1 MKRKMKKKLIAFM
14 LCMVLVICNSVSILA
29 DTPAAAT
36 TTAENQ
42 VSETKT
48 AKNEKSSEET
58 KSTDDNDTSKQ
69 SEETDETKDEAP
81 EATTTEKKEET
92 TEATTEEK
100 EDATTATTE
109 SEETTTE
116 ATTED
121 KATTEAADETSE
133 SDKKKEATT
142 TEEEKTTAAEEETT
156 APTELIYE
164 NDDVKIT
171 VSANTENAI
180 PEGASLQVVPIL
192 EDDTETAEQYQE
204 VVKEL
209 QDKSEKEEYAIAGF
223 LAYDITF
230 IDADGNEI
238 EPNGE
243 VKVSMEYTK
252 KTTPIQLEDDKIL
265 ADTNVTVMHLEE
277 DENGQVK
284 DVVDMSENDQL
295 KKVDTSENK
304 EVQTAEFV
312 TESFSAFT
320 LTWVY
325 EGYLGVESTKKLTV
339 NYKALENGQYKDLTV
354 NVSGLSEDLEAG
366 KEIDL
371 SASKYVP
378 EIENYTYKT
387 TVMGT
392 DVENSN
398 NIEISKVRAIHH
410 GDTATF
416 GWWEIQYLPKVQN
429 DNDDNY
435 VTWDSDETP
444 QIYIIY
450 DKTGG
455 TTDPGDPE
463 TPQEPLGEPEHN
475 KTIEKI
481 AEDSYTLS
489 LDVTGKQG
497 DATPIDILLIVDKSN
512 SMNST
517 RRSNVNNA
525 ITILKNQ
532 LKNSEIEADIQMAA
546 VTFSGPNSTG
556 RNDDSEQKSNNG
568 DAWKYGDGWTSLD
581 YFNFSLSN
589 VNGGTNWQA
598 GVRKGEEVLAQA
610 RDSSK
615 KYVIFLTDGDPTFRY
630 GNSSNTTVGTGS
642 NDRYGNNY
650 RAAVNEWNNNS
661 PNLSAPTTI
670 KYVVDATGSSTNKCD
685 DFAEDI
691 AATELA
697 GGNWYELQTS
707 FGKIAD
713 NITKPSYTNVSIHD
727 TLSEY
732 AEFASNPNLRVY
744 KVENGQEKKLDED
757 KYTYSINKTA
767 KTVQVNLLKGKE
779 LEDGVTYRIKFDI
792 VPSEQAY
799 TEYAQNKEE
808 NPNGTGYDD
817 VVGDKNTDTNLE
829 KITSS
834 EKPGFHSNEKAYVSY
849 RENGGSQLEAEYKH
863 PVLQVDGEYVPENP
877 DPEDPELSAP
887 AHQKYIRDNGNGQ
900 YDLSLDV
907 TGELGDADPIDILL
921 IIDTSSSMQDNSRYK
936 NVNLAINALLT
947 ELKTVDGD
955 MQKKIS
961 LAAVTFNGDDDRGKE
976 NDASWPKQW
985 TTLNTIT
992 VEENRNNFF
1001 MLQNPEDDRG
1011 TNWQAGIRTGEK
1023 AFSNRSS
1030 DNKKYV
1036 VFLTDGIPTFRYD
1049 DEGYTVGKGNEE
1061 TYQRQ
1066 WINGE
1071 WVYVPLNFTA
1081 AVTEWA
1087 NSTNLND
1094 PGTTR
1099 YVVDATGGNSSTC
1112 DDFAKE
1118 ITGDDSAEALDGN
1131 NEETLKSSF
1140 RQIATNIV
1148 RPAYNS
1154 VSITDTL
1161 SAYVD
1166 FDKDTNETAETF
1178 ANKVKV
1184 YAYHKQ
1190 VTTDTEGNTSFNEPI
1205 ETARLNPNQYTCSV
1219 DFETKTVTVNLTG
1232 VGEKGD
1238 SKLQDGMTYVVKF
1251 PVVTT
1256 EEAEYEYLLNG
1267 YGDVVGDANT
1277 DAPNNSSSSGQPGF
1291 HSNTLATVKY
1301 KVEDSEEQTETYDH
1315 PVVQVAPETVD
1326 KTVQKKWEG
1335 LPEDG
1340 TEIQVQLKAEVDLNG
1355 DGSIDMI
1362 LNHDNYSSLPENM
1375 TVTLNANNAE
1385 SDNSDIWTY
1394 TWNKLPK
1401 YYYYTDLTGT
1411 IQQCENPISYSIDE
1425 VRVPNGYDKTST
1437 NEEDDITTITNTK
1450 QAFIE
1455 VSKQWNNGTL
1465 SLQEGETLSHGSVK
1479 VALYKDDG
1487 ELQPGTVTELS
1498 ESNGYWHKY
1507 SIPYD
1512 SSQNYTIKEV
1522 VEKENGTVVPVESNQ
1537 YLMVTDILTKNG
1549 ADEEIQNI
1557 YTPAYET
1564 VGANGDGNKETVIT
1578 NTLQLGS
1585 IEITKTDTDDNVL
1598 AGAKFKVTG
1607 PNGYEQKVTT
1617 EEKDVPVDDGST
1629 ATKKA
1634 AIAKLDNLLPG
1645 EYTITEIQSPEGYS
1659 LLANPVTV
1667 VVGTTEGNSNT
1678 GDSYYEVV
1686 NDENK
1691 HYYNLKLKVINNK
1704 LFTMPEAGGHN
1715 IFMITLAGTA
1725 MIALAVGSTIY
1736 YRRRRGAHNKT
1747 GR

>member
-48 AKNEKSSEET
+48 AKNEKSSEEN

-109 SEETTTE
+109 AEEPTTE

-121 KATTEAADETSE
+121 KATTEEADETSE
-133 SDKKKEATT
+133 SDKKKETTT
-142 TEEEKTTAAEEETT
+142 TEEEKTTAAEENTE
-156 APTELIYE
+156 APTELTYE

-171 VSANTENAI
+171 VSANTANAI

-192 EDDTETAEQYQE
+192 EDDIETAEQYKE

-230 IDADGNEI
+230 INEDGNEI

-252 KTTPIQLEDDKIL
+252 KTAPAELKDEDIL

-284 DVVDMSENDQL
+284 EVVDMAKNDQL
-295 KKVDTSENK
+295 KKVEASKNQQ
-304 EVQTAEFV
+304 VQTAEFV

-320 LTWVY
+320 LVWTADY
-325 EGYLGVESTKKLTV
+325 GGLGSRTQKIQV
-339 NYKALENGQYKDLTV
+339 NYYSYDGKNYKELVVEEEKIPENVPLQNEQEVDL
-354 NVSGLSEDLEAG
+354 SKYEI
-366 KEIDL
+366 EIDDYRHL
-371 SASKYVP
+371 KTVIGINETSSTEVTHAKASYIFGSFGSW
-378 EIENYTYKT
+378 EIE
-387 TVMGT
+387 
-392 DVENSN
+392 
-398 NIEISKVRAIHH
+398 
-410 GDTATF
+410 
-416 GWWEIQYLPKVQN
+416 YLEKGKSV
-429 DNDDNY
+429 Y
-435 VTWDSDETP
+435 STWDNNNGTP

-450 DKTGG
+450 EKTGG
-455 TTDPGDPE
+455 TTEPDPGDPE

-568 DAWKYGDGWTSLD
+568 DAWKYGDGWTRLD
-581 YFNFSLSN
+581 NFNFSLSN

-921 IIDTSSSMQDNSRYK
+921 IIDTSSSMKDNSRYK

-961 LAAVTFNGDDDRGKE
+961 LAAVTFNGDDDGGKE

-1001 MLQNPEDDRG
+1001 MLQYPEDDRG

-1049 DEGYTVGKGNEE
+1049 DEGYTVGEGNEE
-1061 TYQRQ
+1061 TYQWQ

-1479 VALYKDDG
+1479 VALYKDG

-1522 VEKENGTVVPVESNQ
+1522 VEKEDGTVVPVESNQ

-1564 VGANGDGNKETVIT
+1564 VGANDDGNKEIVIT

-1617 EEKDVPVDDGST
+1617 EEKDVLVDDGST

-1667 VVGTTEGNSNT
+1667 EVGMTSPQSDSDT
-1678 GDSYYEVV
+1678 GYEVV
-1686 NDENK
+1686 NDNNT
-1691 HYYNLKLKVINNK
+1691 HYYHLKLKVINNK
-1704 LFTMPEAGGHN
+1704 LFTMPEAGGRN
-1715 IFMITLAGTA
+1715 IFMMTLAGTA
-1725 MIALAVGSTIY
+1725 MIALAAGSTIY

-1747 GR
+1747 RR